1 MLLYKPPLSQLAR
14 DRLGVLR
21 ESSDGFFVAQKDL
34 ELRGPGE
41 VLGTRQTGLMQL
53 KCADLVRDAD
63 LLPRVTRVS
72 EALAHDAPE
81 SVEPLIR
88 RWISGAHEYGKV

>member
-1 MLLYKPPLSQLAR
+1 MRDLA
-14 DRLGVLR
+14 
-21 ESSDGFFVAQKDL
+21 DGFAIAEKDL

-53 KCADLVRDAD
+53 RIADLQRDSD
-63 LLPRVTRVS
+63 LLPAVR
-72 EALAHDAPE
+72 EATDYLLRHQPG

-88 RWISGAHEYGKV
+88 RWLAEGERYASV